1 MKYIILVG
9 DGMGD
14 RPLKELNDKTPLDVA
29 KTPNIDFLCQHGE
42 CGRVV
47 NTPDSLPP
55 GSDVAL
61 LSIFGYDPVKYYS
74 GRGPLE
80 AASLGVALGPH
91 DVAFRCNLV
100 TVKDG
105 VMEDYSAG
113 HIETAEARQLITA
126 LNEKLGSEKVQF
138 YPGISYRHLVVVK
151 DGTAKILT
159 TPPHDISGRKIDA
172 YLPKGEDEALILEL
186 MAASKAVLAD
196 HSVNRARRAKGKRLA
211 SQIWLWGQ
219 GSKPA
224 LPTYREHFGL
234 RGAVITA
241 VDLIKGIGTILGLE
255 VINVPGA
262 TGYLDTNYKGKAE
275 YALDSLKNNDFVLV
289 HVEAPDE
296 AGHNGDIK
304 GKIQAIEDFDRLVV
318 GTVFEGVEK
327 GNMAAR
333 ILVTP
338 DHATPIGI
346 KTHARD
352 PVPFVIYDTEKEF
365 KSPVKKYCEREFAN
379 LPLFIKA
386 GYMMIERLIGGSK

>member
-14 RPLKELNDKTPLDVA
+14 RPLKELGDKTPLDVA

-80 AASLGVALGPH
+80 AASLGVELGPN

-100 TVKDG
+100 TVKG
-105 VMEDYSAG
+105 AVMEDYSAG
-113 HIETAEARQLITA
+113 HIETAEARQLIEV
-126 LNEKLGSEKVQF
+126 LNDKLSSDQVKF
-138 YPGISYRHLVVVK
+138 YPGVSYRHLMVIK
-151 DGTAKILT
+151 DGSDKVKT
-159 TPPHDISGRKIDA
+159 TPPHDISGKPIA
-172 YLPKGEDEALILEL
+172 KYLPHGEQQDILLKL
-186 MAASKAVLAD
+186 MEESQKILQGK
-196 HSVNRARRAKGKRLA
+196 SRAT
-211 SQIWLWGQ
+211 QIWLWGQ
-219 GSKPA
+219 GRKPS
-224 LPTYREHFGL
+224 LPTYLERFGIS
-234 RGAVITA
+234 GSVVTA
-241 VDLIKGIGTILGLE
+241 VDLIKGIGTILGLK

-262 TGYLDTNYKGKAE
+262 TGYLDTNYKGKAL
-275 YALDSLKNNDFVLV
+275 YALDSLKNDDFVLV

-296 AGHNGDIK
+296 AGHNGDSK

-318 GTVFEGVEK
+318 GTVYEGVKK

-338 DHATPIGI
+338 DHATPIEI

-352 PVPFVIYDTEKEF
+352 PVPFVIYDTKKEI
-365 KSPVKKYCEREFAN
+365 KSPVKKYCEREFAK

-386 GYMMIERLIGGSK
+386 GHTMIERLIGGR